1 MGMVC
6 VCGEYMDDRCQWLR
20 TTRQLAS
27 IGR

>member
-1 MGMVC
+1 MC
-6 VCGEYMDDRCQWLR
+6 RVCGCGEDMDDWYQWLR

>member
-6 VCGEYMDDRCQWLR
+6 VCGENMDDRYQSLR